1 MPRKTKEQKE
11 LEIENES
18 KKINKSSTSKTT
30 RSKTTSSKTK
40 KATSKVATTKASTRT
55 TKSSAAKTSTRASKS
70 AAGKPTKS
78 STSKSTK
85 TAAKSTASKK
95 TKTVAS
101 TKTSSSVKK
110 ASAKKETQNSKKV
123 SIVEY
128 YDLPY
133 RYNQTVVKVLAQT
146 PTNLFVYWD
155 IADSDREFFKKE
167 YGYDFFDKTRP
178 ILIVHNE
185 TMNYAFEVDIND
197 FANSWYLHVND
208 ANCDYKIELGRKP
221 IYNYVQREVGEL
233 EQKDLNSDFN
243 KYPSKPID
251 KDYFYVT
258 ISNDIDAPNNHILAE
273 DYNKPI
279 NSVLIRNVKSNT
291 EYTKNIDN
299 LPISK
304 YLNNLFNIQDIYKK
318 LFEENTIKDFYDLSN
333 PSSGHPSSGS
343 FSSQFK

>member
-30 RSKTTSSKTK
+30 RSKTTSSKTA

-110 ASAKKETQNSKKV
+110 ASAKKTQNSKKV

-155 IADSDREFFKKE
+155 IADSDMENFKKE

-178 ILIVHNE
+178 VLIVHNE

-221 IYNYVQREVGEL
+221 IYNYVQREVEEL

-333 PSSGHPSSGS
+333 PSSGNPSSGS

>member
-30 RSKTTSSKTK
+30 RSKTTSSKTT

-85 TAAKSTASKK
+85 TASKSTASKK

-110 ASAKKETQNSKKV
+110 ASAKKTQNSKKV
-123 SIVEY
+123 SIVGY

-155 IADSDREFFKKE
+155 IADSDRENFKKE

-178 ILIVHNE
+178 VLIVHNE

-333 PSSGHPSSGS
+333 PSSGNPSSGS

>member
-30 RSKTTSSKTK
+30 RSKTTSSKTT

-55 TKSSAAKTSTRASKS
+55 TKSSAAKTSTKASKS

-85 TAAKSTASKK
+85 TATKSTASKK

-110 ASAKKETQNSKKV
+110 ASVKKTQNSKKV

-155 IADSDREFFKKE
+155 IADSDREIFKKE

-178 ILIVHNE
+178 VLIVHNE

-333 PSSGHPSSGS
+333 PSSGNPSSGS

>member
-30 RSKTTSSKTK
+30 RSKTTSSKTT

-110 ASAKKETQNSKKV
+110 ASAKKTQNSKKV

-155 IADSDREFFKKE
+155 IADSDREIFKKE

-178 ILIVHNE
+178 VLIVHNE

-318 LFEENTIKDFYDLSN
+318 LFEENTIKDFYNLSN
-333 PSSGHPSSGS
+333 PSSAGNPSSGS

>member
-18 KKINKSSTSKTT
+18 KKINKSSTSKTA
-30 RSKTTSSKTK
+30 RSKTTSSKTT

-110 ASAKKETQNSKKV
+110 ASAKKTQNSKKV

-155 IADSDREFFKKE
+155 IADSDREIFKKE

-178 ILIVHNE
+178 VLIVHNE

-333 PSSGHPSSGS
+333 PSSGNPSSGS

>member
-30 RSKTTSSKTK
+30 RSKTTSSKTT

-85 TAAKSTASKK
+85 TATKSTASKK

-110 ASAKKETQNSKKV
+110 ASVKKTQNSKKV

-155 IADSDREFFKKE
+155 IADSDRKFFKKE

-178 ILIVHNE
+178 VLIVHNE

-333 PSSGHPSSGS
+333 PSSGNPSSGS

>member
-30 RSKTTSSKTK
+30 RSKTTSSKTT

-110 ASAKKETQNSKKV
+110 ASAKKTQNSKKV

-178 ILIVHNE
+178 VLIVHNE

-333 PSSGHPSSGS
+333 PSSGNPSSGS

>member
-30 RSKTTSSKTK
+30 RSKTTSSKTTK
-40 KATSKVATTKASTRT
+40 TTSKVATTKASTRT
-55 TKSSAAKTSTRASKS
+55 TKSSAVKTSTRASKS

-110 ASAKKETQNSKKV
+110 ASAKKTQNSKKV

-178 ILIVHNE
+178 VLIVHNE

-221 IYNYVQREVGEL
+221 IYNYLQREVGEL

-333 PSSGHPSSGS
+333 PSSGNPSSGS

>member
-30 RSKTTSSKTK
+30 RSKTTSSKTT

-110 ASAKKETQNSKKV
+110 ASAKKTQNSKKI

-155 IADSDREFFKKE
+155 IADSDRENFKKE

-178 ILIVHNE
+178 VLIVHNE

-333 PSSGHPSSGS
+333 PSSGNPSSGS

>member
-30 RSKTTSSKTK
+30 RSKTTSSKTT

-70 AAGKPTKS
+70 AAGKSTKS

-85 TAAKSTASKK
+85 TATKSTASKK
-95 TKTVAS
+95 SKTVAS

-110 ASAKKETQNSKKV
+110 ASAKKTQNSKKV

-155 IADSDREFFKKE
+155 IADSDREIFKKE

-178 ILIVHNE
+178 VLIVHNE

-333 PSSGHPSSGS
+333 PSSGNPSSGS

>member
-1 MPRKTKEQKE
+1 M
-11 LEIENES
+11 
-18 KKINKSSTSKTT
+18 
-30 RSKTTSSKTK
+30 
-40 KATSKVATTKASTRT
+40 
-55 TKSSAAKTSTRASKS
+55 
-70 AAGKPTKS
+70 
-78 STSKSTK
+78 
-85 TAAKSTASKK
+85 
-95 TKTVAS
+95 
-101 TKTSSSVKK
+101 
-110 ASAKKETQNSKKV
+110 
-123 SIVEY
+123 
-128 YDLPY
+128 PY

-178 ILIVHNE
+178 VLIVHNE

-333 PSSGHPSSGS
+333 PSSGNPSSGS

>member
-30 RSKTTSSKTK
+30 RSKTTSSKTA

-110 ASAKKETQNSKKV
+110 ASAKKTQNSKKV

-155 IADSDREFFKKE
+155 IADSDREIFKKE

-178 ILIVHNE
+178 VLIVHNE

-333 PSSGHPSSGS
+333 PSSGNPSSGS

>member
-30 RSKTTSSKTK
+30 RSKTISSKTT

-110 ASAKKETQNSKKV
+110 ASAKKTQNSKKV

-155 IADSDREFFKKE
+155 IADSDREIFKKE

-178 ILIVHNE
+178 VLIVHNE

-279 NSVLIRNVKSNT
+279 NSVLIKNVKSNT

-333 PSSGHPSSGS
+333 PSSGNPSSGS

>member
-30 RSKTTSSKTK
+30 RSKTTSSKTT
-40 KATSKVATTKASTRT
+40 KATSKVVTTKASTRT

-85 TAAKSTASKK
+85 TATKSTASKK

-110 ASAKKETQNSKKV
+110 ASVKKTQNSKKV

-155 IADSDREFFKKE
+155 IADSDREIFKKE

-178 ILIVHNE
+178 VLIVHNE

-333 PSSGHPSSGS
+333 PSSGNPSSGS

>member
-30 RSKTTSSKTK
+30 RSKTTSSKTT

-55 TKSSAAKTSTRASKS
+55 TKSSAAKTSTKASKS

-85 TAAKSTASKK
+85 TATKSTASKK

-110 ASAKKETQNSKKV
+110 ASVKKTQNSKKV

-155 IADSDREFFKKE
+155 IADSDREIFKKE

-178 ILIVHNE
+178 VLIVHNE

-318 LFEENTIKDFYDLSN
+318 LFEENTRQNKN
-333 PSSGHPSSGS
+333 KR
-343 FSSQFK
+343 Q

>member
-30 RSKTTSSKTK
+30 RSKTTSSKTT

-70 AAGKPTKS
+70 AAGKSTKS

-85 TAAKSTASKK
+85 TATKSTASKK
-95 TKTVAS
+95 SKTVAS

-110 ASAKKETQNSKKV
+110 ASAKKTQNSKKV

-155 IADSDREFFKKE
+155 IADSDREIFKKE

-178 ILIVHNE
+178 VLIVHNE

-279 NSVLIRNVKSNT
+279 NSVLIRNLKSNT

-333 PSSGHPSSGS
+333 PSSGNPSSGS

>member
-30 RSKTTSSKTK
+30 RSKTTSSKTT

-95 TKTVAS
+95 SKTVAS

-110 ASAKKETQNSKKV
+110 ASAKKTQNSKKV

-155 IADSDREFFKKE
+155 IADSDRENFKKE

-178 ILIVHNE
+178 VLIVHNE

-333 PSSGHPSSGS
+333 PSSGNPSSGS

>member
-30 RSKTTSSKTK
+30 RSKTISSKTT

-110 ASAKKETQNSKKV
+110 ASAKKTQNSKKV

-155 IADSDREFFKKE
+155 IADSDREIFKKE

-178 ILIVHNE
+178 VLIVHNE

-221 IYNYVQREVGEL
+221 IYNYVQRDVGEL

-333 PSSGHPSSGS
+333 PSSGNPSSGS

>member
-18 KKINKSSTSKTT
+18 KKINKSSTSKNT
-30 RSKTTSSKTK
+30 RSKTTSSKTT

-70 AAGKPTKS
+70 VAGKPTKS

-95 TKTVAS
+95 SKTVAS

-110 ASAKKETQNSKKV
+110 ASAKKTQNSKKV

-155 IADSDREFFKKE
+155 IADSDREIFKKE

-178 ILIVHNE
+178 VLIVHNE
-185 TMNYAFEVDIND
+185 TMNYAFEADIND

-333 PSSGHPSSGS
+333 PSSGS

>member
-30 RSKTTSSKTK
+30 RSKTTSSKTT

-110 ASAKKETQNSKKV
+110 ASAKKTQNSKKV

-155 IADSDREFFKKE
+155 IADSDREIFKKE

-178 ILIVHNE
+178 VLIVHNE

-243 KYPSKPID
+243 KYPSKSID

-333 PSSGHPSSGS
+333 PSSGNPSSGS

>member
-30 RSKTTSSKTK
+30 RSKTTSSKIT

-55 TKSSAAKTSTRASKS
+55 TKSSAAKTSTRAGKS

-110 ASAKKETQNSKKV
+110 ASAKKTQNSKKV

-155 IADSDREFFKKE
+155 IADSDRENFKKE

-178 ILIVHNE
+178 VLIVHNE

-333 PSSGHPSSGS
+333 PSSGNPSSGS

>member
-30 RSKTTSSKTK
+30 RSKTTSSKTA
-40 KATSKVATTKASTRT
+40 KATSKVATTKTSNKV
-55 TKSSAAKTSTRASKS
+55 TKSSAAKTSTRAGKS
-70 AAGKPTKS
+70 VAGKSTKS

-85 TAAKSTASKK
+85 TATKSTASKK

-110 ASAKKETQNSKKV
+110 ASAKKTQNSKKV

-178 ILIVHNE
+178 VLIVHNE

-333 PSSGHPSSGS
+333 PSSGS

>member
-30 RSKTTSSKTK
+30 RSKTTSSKTT
-40 KATSKVATTKASTRT
+40 KATSNVATTKASTRT

-110 ASAKKETQNSKKV
+110 ASAKKTQNSKKV

-178 ILIVHNE
+178 VLIVHNE

-333 PSSGHPSSGS
+333 PSSGNPSSGS

>member
-30 RSKTTSSKTK
+30 RSKTTSSKTT

-70 AAGKPTKS
+70 AAGKSTKS

-85 TAAKSTASKK
+85 TATKSTASKK
-95 TKTVAS
+95 SKTVAS

-110 ASAKKETQNSKKV
+110 ASAKKTQNSKKV

-155 IADSDREFFKKE
+155 IADSDREIFKKE

-178 ILIVHNE
+178 VLIVHNE

-279 NSVLIRNVKSNT
+279 NSVLIRNIKSNT

-304 YLNNLFNIQDIYKK
+304 
-318 LFEENTIKDFYDLSN
+318 
-333 PSSGHPSSGS
+333 
-343 FSSQFK
+343 

>member
-30 RSKTTSSKTK
+30 RSKTTSSKTT
-40 KATSKVATTKASTRT
+40 KATSKVVTTKASTRT

-85 TAAKSTASKK
+85 TATKSTASKK

-110 ASAKKETQNSKKV
+110 ASVKKTQNSKKV

-155 IADSDREFFKKE
+155 IADSDREIFKKE

-178 ILIVHNE
+178 VLIVHNE
-185 TMNYAFEVDIND
+185 TMNYTFEVDIND

-333 PSSGHPSSGS
+333 PSSGNPSSGS

>member
-30 RSKTTSSKTK
+30 RSKTTSSKTT

-55 TKSSAAKTSTRASKS
+55 TKSSAAKTSTRAGKS

-110 ASAKKETQNSKKV
+110 ASAKKTQNSKKV

-178 ILIVHNE
+178 VLIVHNE

-318 LFEENTIKDFYDLSN
+318 LFEENTFKDFYDLSN
-333 PSSGHPSSGS
+333 PSSGNPSSGS

>member
-30 RSKTTSSKTK
+30 RSKTISSKTT

-101 TKTSSSVKK
+101 IKTSSSVKK
-110 ASAKKETQNSKKV
+110 ASAKKTQNSKKV

-155 IADSDREFFKKE
+155 IADSDREIFKKE

-178 ILIVHNE
+178 VLIVHNE

-333 PSSGHPSSGS
+333 PSSGNPSSGS

>member
-30 RSKTTSSKTK
+30 RSKTTSSKTT

-55 TKSSAAKTSTRASKS
+55 TKSSAAKTSTKASKS

-85 TAAKSTASKK
+85 TATKSTASKK

-110 ASAKKETQNSKKV
+110 ASVKKTQNSKKV

-128 YDLPY
+128 YYLPY

-155 IADSDREFFKKE
+155 IADSDRENFKKK

-178 ILIVHNE
+178 VLIVHNE

-333 PSSGHPSSGS
+333 PSSGNPSSGS

>member
-30 RSKTTSSKTK
+30 RSKTTSSKTT

-70 AAGKPTKS
+70 VAGKPTKS

-95 TKTVAS
+95 SKTVAS

-110 ASAKKETQNSKKV
+110 ASAKKTQNSKKV

-155 IADSDREFFKKE
+155 IADSDRENFKKE

-178 ILIVHNE
+178 VLIVHNE

-243 KYPSKPID
+243 QYPSKPID

-333 PSSGHPSSGS
+333 PSSGNPSSGS